1 MCFNYNLAVS
11 YSTSSNS
18 SWCHSSIELSMQELI
33 DGLFLDA
40 CESIQLKQFV
50 FKFRSS
56 QSPNPLDLAAIF
68 GPNRVNPAR
77 RGRD

>member
-1 MCFNYNLAVS
+1 
-11 YSTSSNS
+11 
-18 SWCHSSIELSMQELI
+18 MQELI